1 MNSCFNVI
9 YFGKKHDIFYVIVR
23 KSLVS
28 VVASELVLVVV
39 QLALDFLSNDAVVS
53 VQAQSASWWA
63 WSTWSTSVTL
73 WAWNTL
79 LTVDTITTWLAWST
93 LVTWSASNTA
103 ITGIT
108 WESVLAWSTVVT
120 WAAWLARSPGFPFR
134 PGLPGAPGG
143 PQRPGLP

>member
-53 VQAQSASWWA
+53 VQAQSASRWA
-63 WSTWSTSVTL
+63 WSAWSTAVTL
-73 WAWNTL
+73 WAWDTL
-79 LTVDTITTWLAWST
+79 LTVDTVTTWLTWST
-93 LVTWSASNTA
+93 LVTWCASNTA
-103 ITGIT
+103 ITGIP
-108 WESVLAWSTVVT
+108 WESVLAWSTV
-120 WAAWLARSPGFPFR
+120 
-134 PGLPGAPGG
+134 
-143 PQRPGLP
+143 